1 MKNLFLK
8 FTFSFFSLFVLNFD
22 LIAAVKQNK
31 DAACIIKMQ
40 QLDIILKARKN
51 LSELLSDAFNKCKKC
66 ENEHETFKWN
76 SKIRLFQNSIWR
88 FNVLEKDWRREV
100 NQNGNRSEML
110 YKSILKLEGHIKAE
124 IHKIENIT
132 G

>member
-1 MKNLFLK
+1 MKTFFLR
-8 FTFSFFSLFVLNFD
+8 FTVSFFSLFVLNSD

-40 QLDIILKARKN
+40 QLDIILKTQRN
-51 LSELLSDAFNKCKKC
+51 LSELLSDAYNKCKKC
-66 ENEHETFKWN
+66 ENKHEIFKWN
-76 SKIRLFQNSIWR
+76 SKIRLFQKSIWR
-88 FNVLEKDWRREV
+88 FNVLERAWRSAV
-100 NQNGNRSEML
+100 NSKGNPSEML
-110 YKSILKLEGHIKAE
+110 YKSILELEGQIKAE